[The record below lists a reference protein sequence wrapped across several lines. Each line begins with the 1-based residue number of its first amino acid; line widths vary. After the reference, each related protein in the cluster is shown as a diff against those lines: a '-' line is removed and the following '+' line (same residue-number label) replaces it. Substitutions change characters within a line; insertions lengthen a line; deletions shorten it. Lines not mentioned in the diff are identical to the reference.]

1 MDGEFNPELAD
12 SFASLIGIV
21 SPIAEKSYRLGLV
34 YREQN
39 PFLSNFFML
48 GFIALLGKELLD

>member
-1 MDGEFNPELAD
+1 MKDKFNPELAD
-12 SFASLIGIV
+12 FVASLVGKV

-39 PFLSNFFML
+39 PFLSNVFMI